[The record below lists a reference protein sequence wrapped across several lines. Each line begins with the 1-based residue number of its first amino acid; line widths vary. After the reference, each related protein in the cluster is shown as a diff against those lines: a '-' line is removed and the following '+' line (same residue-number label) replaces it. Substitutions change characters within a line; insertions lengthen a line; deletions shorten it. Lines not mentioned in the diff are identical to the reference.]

1 VYAQAMQL
9 ARACAAL
16 APTGHNS
23 TVHPVL
29 VNALEHMS
37 RQEGLALVRAFAPP
51 VMHPVLVNALEHM
64 SRQEGLALMRASS
77 ASDLGYL
84 TLAAAIETTS
94 DLGQPT
100 PFQAASAHLLPGEDD
115 VLDDVVPQEDDVLGD
130 MGLEWVE
137 ALFQAPTWLATRFD
151 DLFKLHGSHLLH
163 GCESSECRRGLDLAC
178 FYRLQNEFRGDE
190 ELTVKIVDTFASL
203 DLANVQDHTTA
214 FNSIIEGVLLGQ
226 HSPARPSS
234 ALSDGKGDEGGVG
247 GVAVGSY
254 LKSGDGQPLG
264 QERRV
269 GGGGVGAGGAGGGEG
284 KGEGKDDGK
293 AESSSVAKL
302 TSTTAATTVA
312 ATAADCSICY
322 LAIDHTCRR
331 HPCVFLPCG
340 HSSACLVCAERCW
353 GMERKECPL
362 CKAKLTMP
370 PVRLF

>member
-1 VYAQAMQL
+1 
-9 ARACAAL
+9 
-16 APTGHNS
+16 
-23 TVHPVL
+23 
-29 VNALEHMS
+29 
-37 RQEGLALVRAFAPP
+37 
-51 VMHPVLVNALEHM
+51 
-64 SRQEGLALMRASS
+64 
-77 ASDLGYL
+77 
-84 TLAAAIETTS
+84 
-94 DLGQPT
+94 
-100 PFQAASAHLLPGEDD
+100 
-115 VLDDVVPQEDDVLGD
+115 

-178 FYRLQNEFRGDE
+178 LYRLQNEFRGDE

-234 ALSDGKGDEGGVG
+234 ALSDGKGDEGGVRGVGDTRSNAARLRSVERITLLLSEYWDIAGIVSLFSDQALNQALRIAATLDTTANGYRTCRYG
-247 GVAVGSY
+247 GDDSVLVAVEFAEIMATDEDTARFFLEASSWNVEDAVGSY

-269 GGGGVGAGGAGGGEG
+269 GGGGGGAGGAGGGEG